1 MLILLAGVAGC
12 QTSNRLEMKP
22 LGGTAPI
29 GLTADDVVM
38 IMQRAGFSDGEILK
52 SGTELRN
59 ALAQF
64 GAVQVRS
71 TDTTEAIMVVR
82 GPYVQVSS
90 QRTGA
95 FVYNVEIGQFE

>member
-1 MLILLAGVAGC
+1 
-12 QTSNRLEMKP
+12 MKP
-22 LGGTAPI
+22 LGGAAPI

-38 IMQRAGFSDGEILK
+38 IMQRAGFNDGEILE

-59 ALAQF
+59 ALAQY
-64 GAVQVRS
+64 GTVKVRS

-82 GPYVQVSS
+82 GTYVQVSS
-90 QRTGA
+90 QRTGS